1 MIMNAIILMLT
12 LAFAPAL
19 HGTKT
24 QVTKGWLT
32 YKGAWFEVR
41 YPSTFKV
48 RPSLPGSSE
57 SIFDSVFFTAP
68 DGNAEFYV
76 FSPQW
81 NGDPSDI
88 QIKGNEVLVSKT
100 SDNRGKVTVRRV
112 TVKARDHSYTRSFE
126 DTEDSATNTRKVFG
140 IKYRDQSAYDRYRQ
154 TYLTFKQSLR
164 QFAD

>member
-1 MIMNAIILMLT
+1 MNAIMLMLT
-12 LAFAPAL
+12 LAFVPVL
-19 HGTKT
+19 HGTNT
-24 QVTKGWLT
+24 QVDKGWLS

-57 SIFDSVFFTAP
+57 EIFDSVFFTAP
-68 DGNAEFYV
+68 DTAVEFYV

-100 SDNRGKVTVRRV
+100 SDKRGKVTVRRV
-112 TVKARDHSYTRSFE
+112 TVKARDNSYTRSFE

-140 IKYRDQSAYDRYRQ
+140 IKYRDQSAYNRYRQ
-154 TYLTFKQSLR
+154 TYLTFKQSLK